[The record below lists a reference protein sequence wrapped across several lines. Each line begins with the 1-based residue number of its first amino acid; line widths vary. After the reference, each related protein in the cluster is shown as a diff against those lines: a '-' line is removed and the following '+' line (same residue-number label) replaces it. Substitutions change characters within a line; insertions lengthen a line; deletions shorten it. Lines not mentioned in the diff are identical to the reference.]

1 MSARAAIGGAGDGV
15 KLAIGVDFGTYA
27 SGFAYSKLTPA
38 AGPAR
43 VSTHERWPDQPTAD
57 PKTRTA
63 VLYQGTR
70 LVRNSDTDKCKY
82 KRRTAV
88 CCLWFGLEAD
98 QPDPWVTPGT
108 RMPA

>member
-1 MSARAAIGGAGDGV
+1 MALVKREVGEEV

-27 SGFAYSKLTPA
+27 SGFAYSKLSAANKPGPIA
-38 AGPAR
+38 AADGVAGPAR

-70 LVRNSDTDKCKY
+70 LVRGGWPLK
-82 KRRTAV
+82 
-88 CCLWFGLEAD
+88 
-98 QPDPWVTPGT
+98 
-108 RMPA
+108 